1 MARGISGR
9 RQHDSNRIDNEGA
22 DCRVQCPE
30 MRFEEPY
37 LQHHDRKQREQN
49 ETRGLPHIGLLSG
62 YWVVVAPTTRRAW
75 KPWIKEGKGYTA
87 HATRWAKSASLWPG
101 QFFCRSELLKRSR
114 L

>member
-49 ETRGLPHIGLLSG
+49 ETRGLPHILLLSG
-62 YWVVVAPTTRRAW
+62 YWVVVAPSRRAAPGSPGSRRA
-75 KPWIKEGKGYTA
+75 K
-87 HATRWAKSASLWPG
+87 ATRHMRLGGRNPPVCG
-101 QFFCRSELLKRSR
+101 LVNFFVVQNC
-114 L
+114 